1 MSPQEKTEFEQLKA
15 LVNAL
20 VRVEN
25 VSFIGSLGRRLG
37 IPFKLADATDVDAT
51 VPTSGQVL
59 KWNGT
64 QWAPASDNTA

>member
-15 LVNAL
+15 LVNTL

-25 VSFIGSLGRRLG
+25 VSFIGSLERRIK
-37 IPFKLADATDVDAT
+37 IPFKLADAIDVSAT
-51 VPTSGQVL
+51 APISGQVL

-64 QWAPASDNTA
+64 EWEPATDNIA